1 VKAPVDFVR
10 IVNRIRY
17 SVKTAVLLAG
27 DDRWDGHNFE
37 RHGRNSFLYRT
48 PKGRYFVV
56 TLSQWQGEEDTLEPV
71 TLDNAV
77 ELFEGALSE
86 HRVTYAEAFPNV
98 TVEDA

>member
-1 VKAPVDFVR
+1 MKAPVDFVR